1 MVYGTGGRMDRTG
14 ETEGHKAGKTAG
26 RTGKAGKRRGRGGE
40 DGVERRDGGRRG
52 VGGVR
57 WGRC

>member
-1 MVYGTGGRMDRTG
+1 MGKTG
-14 ETEGHKAGKTAG
+14 EAQVHKAGRTTGRPGTAG
-26 RTGKAGKRRGRGGE
+26 QRLGRVGGR

>member
-1 MVYGTGGRMDRTG
+1 MGKTG
-14 ETEGHKAGKTAG
+14 EAQEHKAGRTTG
-26 RTGKAGKRRGRGGE
+26 RTGKAGKGRGRGGG
-40 DGVERRDGGRRG
+40 DGVERRGGGRRG